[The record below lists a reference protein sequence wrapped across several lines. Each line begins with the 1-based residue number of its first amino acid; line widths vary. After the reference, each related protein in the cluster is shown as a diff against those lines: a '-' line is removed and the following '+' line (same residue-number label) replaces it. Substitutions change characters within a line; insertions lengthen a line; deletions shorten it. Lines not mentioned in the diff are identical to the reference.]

1 MAGYTVITPR
11 GRLFIAK
18 DATSEHDAK
27 NKALSW
33 LKSTF
38 GLANIDESGA
48 SWDGGSSWEM
58 TDLGNVT
65 RHTAL
70 GQIDPGDFLWQGF
83 GVPAPRIEG
92 ANFSLT
98 QKNLV
103 NGLAWDTPDP
113 TIDTTNTSTGLGP
126 GDAGTVDDTLD
137 TADPIA
143 GFLKGLGFNFNQ
155 GAGAARDF
163 QQRQGALGAGT
174 FNAQQAANVF
184 SGMDWR
190 GQREGAPERQFDTQ
204 QQFGASLGGWGGI
217 GTRAL
222 ENLKMLSGLGTKYDA
237 PEEGATRKYFNPF
250 TDAEVDQRGIA
261 SQLSAALQGS
271 GVSSLYN
278 RGVSNSDVARMF
290 TTFAGQNPNIANA
303 DTRNLDENF
312 LQYAAKQFGLDRFF

>member
-1 MAGYTVITPR
+1 MAGFTVATPR
-11 GRLFIAK
+11 GYLFIKEASGSA
-18 DATSEHDAK
+18 DAQ

-33 LKSTF
+33 LNHAF
-38 GLANIDESGA
+38 FDERPSGTDHA
-48 SWDGGSSWEM
+48 EGWNLEDVGSAKAH
-58 TDLGNVT
+58 TGPGQLNV
-65 RHTAL
+65 
-70 GQIDPGDFLWQGF
+70 GDFIWQGF
-83 GVPAPRIEG
+83 GQDAPYINSG
-92 ANFSLT
+92 NFSLA
-98 QKNLV
+98 QRNLY

-113 TIDTTNTSTGLGP
+113 TIEETNTSTGLGG

-190 GQREGAPERQFDTQ
+190 GEREGGPAKQFDTQ
-204 QQFGASLGGWGGI
+204 QQFGADLGSWGAI

-222 ENLKMLSGLGTKYDA
+222 ENLKMLSGLGTQYDA
-237 PEEGATRKYFNPF
+237 PEEGATRRYFNPF
-250 TDAEVDQRGIA
+250 TNREVDQRGIA

-278 RGVSNSDVARMF
+278 RGVSTSDVDRMF

-303 DTRNLDENF
+303 DRDLDENF